1 MNTTSGKGGRAQ
13 DALAPVIDQ
22 IRSQLEASMGTFLDR
37 AQKSLNDAWPG
48 IPEFR
53 KQDQIRYSASWLHTN
68 KPRILSALHLRLI
81 SALSAVPEE
90 NKIPEDLGELRLMD
104 ADTLSAHLIR
114 SRMVS
119 RVMERGR
126 NDLAA
131 LEMRFEDLQRRG
143 GTVNGRALNPGAL
156 ADGFLNALKDL
167 QVPTD
172 VQAVLLDVYGDQ
184 GVQLLVEFYQH
195 VNQLLI
201 DRGVLPELKIA
212 PRVAFHRPSSS
223 ATSASS
229 ASSAPSTSST
239 GFDPG
244 AGAEPPPLPDARA
257 QVVQQLLEQ
266 VSRGEW
272 QPGLFRQLLEWQFA
286 QSGGGDGA
294 AMTGGAMPLPPAGMP
309 MAPGGVATA
318 TPAHAATQAI
328 ASSLAVGGDR
338 AGVQVPGI
346 PVAVTVDAIRDLAG
360 LLSPMIFVDPHAL
373 SREQNKAI
381 DKLESQSFEL
391 LRDERISPR
400 VRSELSRL
408 IPALLSAQLSFPGTF
423 GAPDNPPRV
432 FVRQLALLGYRDHE
446 FPLADFDAVRVVVD
460 RILAEEGREVESF
473 RSGADV
479 LYTLAR
485 QEVKRRIA
493 AAAEERAKK
502 AALAASSQAPTTPTP
517 EAEPAAPANPEDLA
531 RHERDAFI
539 AESRHQVALELSD
552 RAAGIE
558 LTPPAAEFIK
568 QVIGP
573 WMMSRYQKYGAD
585 SQQWKDARAFATR
598 FFEAIQPAS
607 DDAEQLHKE
616 ALRRRVLL
624 EARLHSQRTV
634 PVAQG
639 DQLIANLE
647 RHLLSLGIVPL
658 EQRLKSAGRTTP
670 IDFLRELPRALA

>member
-1 MNTTSGKGGRAQ
+1 MNAKSGNTGRAQ
-13 DALAPVIDQ
+13 DALAPVIDE
-22 IRSQLEASMGTFLDR
+22 IRSQLESSMGSFLDR
-37 AQKSLNDAWPG
+37 AQKNLNDAWPG

-53 KQDQIRYSASWLHTN
+53 KQDQARYSASWLHTN

-81 SALSAVPEE
+81 GALSSVPDENKMPEE
-90 NKIPEDLGELRLMD
+90 LGELRLMD

-131 LEMRFEDLQRRG
+131 LEMRFEELQRRG

-172 VQAVLLDVYGDQ
+172 VQAVLLDIYGDQ
-184 GVQLLVEFYQH
+184 GVQMLVEFYQSI
-195 VNQLLI
+195 NRLLVEQ
-201 DRGVLPELKIA
+201 GVLPDLKIA
-212 PRVAFHRPSSS
+212 PRIGFHPRAS
-223 ATSASS
+223 AP
-229 ASSAPSTSST
+229 SSAPRAAPPTPST

-244 AGAEPPPLPDARA
+244 AGAEEPPTDARA

-272 QPGLFRQLLEWQFA
+272 QPGLFRQLLEWQFT
-286 QSGGGDGA
+286 QSGGGGV
-294 AMTGGAMPLPPAGMP
+294 MP
-309 MAPGGVATA
+309 MASAGAPMTMPSGGV
-318 TPAHAATQAI
+318 PAGAFPAQAATQAI
-328 ASSLAVGGDR
+328 ASSLAVGGD
-338 AGVQVPGI
+338 AGVQVPGV
-346 PVAVTVDAIRDLAG
+346 PVAVTIDAIRDLAG
-360 LLSPMIFVDPHAL
+360 LLSPMIFVDPGAL
-373 SREQNKAI
+373 SREQTKAI

-432 FVRQLALLGYRDHE
+432 FVRQLALLGYRDQE

-493 AAAEERAKK
+493 AAAEERVKK
-502 AALAASSQAPTTPTP
+502 AAQAVRSQPAPSQPEPEPEPAPEP
-517 EAEPAAPANPEDLA
+517 EAEAATPLSSADLA

-539 AESRHQVALELSD
+539 AESRHQVAIELSD
-552 RAAGIE
+552 RAAGLE
-558 LTPPAAEFIK
+558 LAPPVADFVK
-568 QVIGP
+568 QVVGP
-573 WMMSRYQKYGAD
+573 WMMGRYQKYGVD
-585 SQQWKDARAFATR
+585 SAQWKDARSFATR
-598 FFEAIQPAS
+598 YFEAIQPAA
-607 DDAEQLHKE
+607 DDTEQTHKE
-616 ALRRRVLL
+616 ALRRRVVL
-624 EARLHSQRTV
+624 EAKLHAQRTMAA
-634 PVAQG
+634 AQAER
-639 DQLIANLE
+639 IVANLE
-647 RHLLSLGIVPL
+647 RYLGGLGVVPL
-658 EQRLKSAGRTTP
+658 DQRPKPGRTTP